1 MSLFETF
8 ETDESVEKEGLF
20 LNYGK
25 NKDGTD
31 ICIKI
36 ARAGGANT
44 AYHKAINRKM
54 KPYSRQYQAGV
65 MDLEVQSRIVKEAF
79 AETVVIGWEHVQER
93 DGTEIPFSRE
103 NCIKLFERL
112 PELFVDIQEQA
123 TKSTLF
129 RNEVLEGDSKN

>member
-1 MSLFETF
+1 MSLFDTF
-8 ETDESVEKEGLF
+8 ETDENVEKEGLF

-25 NKDGTD
+25 NRDGTD

-36 ARAGGANT
+36 ARAGGSNT

-54 KPYSRQYQAGV
+54 KPYARQYQAGV
-65 MDLEVQSRIVKEAF
+65 MDVEVQAKILKEAF
-79 AETVVIGWEHVQER
+79 AETVVIGWEHVQEK
-93 DGTEIPFSRE
+93 DGTEIQFSRE
-103 NCIKLFERL
+103 NCIKLFDRL
-112 PELFVDIQEQA
+112 PDLFVDIQEQA